1 MISRNTA
8 CESRLALVLV
18 DLFVCHPYSLL
29 LFTVLLI
36 RLQAWAEFLGRYCL
50 PDPSLPT
57 TLHNAGIS
65 GLERKESW
73 LQPLFTVELIVA
85 AGKIDFAPSVEELH
99 K

>member
-1 MISRNTA
+1 M
-8 CESRLALVLV
+8 
-18 DLFVCHPYSLL
+18 
-29 LFTVLLI
+29 
-36 RLQAWAEFLGRYCL
+36 GRYCL